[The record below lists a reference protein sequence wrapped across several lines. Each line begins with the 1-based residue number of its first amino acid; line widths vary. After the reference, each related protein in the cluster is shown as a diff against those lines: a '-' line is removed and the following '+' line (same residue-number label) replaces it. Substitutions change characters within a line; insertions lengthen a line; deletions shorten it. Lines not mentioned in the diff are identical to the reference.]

1 MAEPLRRS
9 ANALLEAIAK
19 ASQNAEPAKFGQTA
33 ASVLSLM
40 DGTSRIEAFRG
51 IVDAADA
58 ADELSEKAVQEQKG
72 LIVSKDDL
80 KCILRYVDMAKALPL
95 TKETAETSGL

>member
-9 ANALLEAIAK
+9 TNALLEAIAK

-51 IVDAADA
+51 IVNEAGA

-80 KCILRYVDMAKALPL
+80 QCILRYEIGRAHV
-95 TKETAETSGL
+95 